1 MADGKRQTIMMTCAI
16 VACIVTLIT
25 CGTLIGG
32 AKSDISNMA
41 AGISEISQSQKAI
54 TGRVVTIETD
64 SAFQKGVV
72 QTQLKTQG
80 LAIVRIEK
88 KLDDLIRVD

>member
-1 MADGKRQTIMMTCAI
+1 MPDNKKQTVIMTCAI

-32 AKSDISNMA
+32 AKADISHLSEGMA
-41 AGISEISQSQKAI
+41 EISNGQKEVI
-54 TGRVVTIETD
+54 GRVSTIETD
-64 SAFQKGVV
+64 QAFQKGVV
-72 QTQLKTQG
+72 QTQLTTQG

-88 KLDDLIRVD
+88 KLDDLVRVD

>member
-1 MADGKRQTIMMTCAI
+1 MADSRKQTVIMTCSI

-32 AKSDISNMA
+32 AKSDIA
-41 AGISEISQSQKAI
+41 HLTEGIEKVSQSQQI
-54 TGRVVTIETD
+54 VVDRVSDLETQ

-72 QTQLKTQG
+72 QTQLTVQG
-80 LAIVRIEK
+80 QAIVRIEK
-88 KLDDLIRVD
+88 KLDDLVMVD

>member
-1 MADGKRQTIMMTCAI
+1 MVCTI

-32 AKSDISNMA
+32 AKADISHVTEGMRDIA
-41 AGISEISQSQKAI
+41 DSYKVIA
-54 TGRVVTIETD
+54 GRVNTIETD

-72 QTQLKTQG
+72 QTQLITQG
-80 LAIVRIEK
+80 SAIVRIEK
-88 KLDDLIRVD
+88 KLDDLMKVD

>member
-1 MADGKRQTIMMTCAI
+1 MADNKKQTIMMTCAI

-32 AKSDISNMA
+32 AKADITHLTE
-41 AGISEISQSQKAI
+41 GIKEVRESQKKVI
-54 TGRVVTIETD
+54 NRVSGLETS

-72 QTQLKTQG
+72 QTQLTTQG

-88 KLDDLIRVD
+88 KLDDLVKVD